1 MVTINYPGSNN
12 GPSQVVGVAIQP
24 DGKIVAGISNANANP
39 LFVLARLN
47 VNGSLDTAFCGAEH
61 CCVGLVEESE

>member
-24 DGKIVAGISNANANP
+24 DGKIVAGISNVMRMLILCSCLRA
-39 LFVLARLN
+39 
-47 VNGSLDTAFCGAEH
+47 ST
-61 CCVGLVEESE
+61 